1 MLPRIALICLLAIL
15 LVACGGPASAVVQV
29 DTQTVDG
36 ITIGLAAVE
45 APALNSS
52 QELII
57 TLADAQG
64 QPITGASVY
73 LDLTMLTM
81 PMGSTRPEAVP
92 LGQGRYSTR
101 TAYTMTGT
109 WEITVVA
116 EVNGT
121 EHRALFTRTVP
132 EL

>member
-1 MLPRIALICLLAIL
+1 MLPRIALIYLLAVL
-15 LVACGGPASAVVQV
+15 LAACGGPAPATVQV

-45 APALNSS
+45 SPVLNSS